1 MPSIDGAGSDD
12 MSYGWRPMRAA
23 DLSAVSAMSDA
34 VHGAFTEAQPVY
46 AERLALWPQG
56 CRILETGAGVAG
68 YLIAHPWRLGA
79 PPALG
84 AMLGTLPVAA
94 DVYYLHDIA
103 LLPAAR
109 GTGAGAAALGL
120 VLESAV
126 AARLPLVELVAVNG
140 ADTYWRA
147 QGFEAVAPGP
157 YGAGSW
163 LMRRLVNAPHSS
175 KTAS

>member
-1 MPSIDGAGSDD
+1 MTG
-12 MSYGWRPMRAA
+12 GWRPMRAA
-23 DLSAVSAMSDA
+23 DLPAVAAISNA

-46 AERLALWPQG
+46 AERLALWPEG

-68 YLIAHPWRLGA
+68 YLMAHPWRLGA

-84 AMLGTLPVAA
+84 AMLGTLPAAA

-103 LLPAAR
+103 LLLAAR
-109 GTGAGAAALGL
+109 GTGAGAAAVGF
-120 VLESAV
+120 VLESAA

-147 QGFEAVAPGP
+147 QGFEPIAPGP
-157 YGAGSW
+157 YGPGSW
-163 LMRRLVNAPHSS
+163 LMRRAVNAPRSS
-175 KTAS
+175 KTGS

>member
-1 MPSIDGAGSDD
+1 
-12 MSYGWRPMRAA
+12 MRRA
-23 DLSAVSAMSDA
+23 DLPAVAAMSDA

-46 AERLALWPQG
+46 AARLALWPEG

-68 YLIAHPWRLGA
+68 YAIAHPWRLGA

-84 AMLGTLPVAA
+84 AMLEALPAIP
-94 DVYYLHDIA
+94 DVYHLHDIA

-109 GTGAGAAALGL
+109 GTGAGAAALGIL
-120 VLESAV
+120 LESAA

-157 YGAGSW
+157 YGPGSW
-163 LMRRLVNAPHSS
+163 LMRRAVNAPRSS
-175 KTAS
+175 KTGS